1 MTSSSAKSEL
11 TELFPPSNHL
21 LNETL
26 LSGYILL
33 TEEIPRRTYKAP
45 TIAEGPINIT
55 RKPSNMKQIPNEPK
69 EIVDKKMPG
78 LLRRRSKTAP
88 VIDTGNKTIP
98 NIIGKMKNIDLS
110 YGKLRI
116 TRS

>member
-1 MTSSSAKSEL
+1 
-11 TELFPPSNHL
+11 
-21 LNETL
+21 
-26 LSGYILL
+26 
-33 TEEIPRRTYKAP
+33 
-45 TIAEGPINIT
+45 
-55 RKPSNMKQIPNEPK
+55 MKQIPNEPK

-78 LLRRRSKTAP
+78 FLRRRRRTAP
-88 VIDTGNKTIP
+88 VMDTGNKTIP